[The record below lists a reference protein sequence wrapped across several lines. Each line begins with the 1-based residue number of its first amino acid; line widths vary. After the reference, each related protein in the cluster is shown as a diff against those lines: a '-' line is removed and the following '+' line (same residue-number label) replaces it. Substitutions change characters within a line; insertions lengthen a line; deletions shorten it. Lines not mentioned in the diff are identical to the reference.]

1 MSKTMLIDAA
11 HAEETRVA
19 IVDGR
24 QVEEFDFESKTKRQL
39 RGNIYLA
46 KVTRVEPSL
55 QAAFVEYGGNRH
67 GFLAFN
73 EIHPDYYQIPVADR
87 EAIMAEAHSDDDHD
101 DEHARDSDDGDSEG
115 GMAEEERLK
124 RRLMRRYKIQDV
136 IRRRQILLVQVV
148 KDERSSKG
156 AALTT
161 WLSLAGRY
169 CVLMP
174 NTGKGGG
181 ISRKITQASDRKRL
195 KAAANAL
202 DVPRGM
208 GLIIRTA
215 GAKRTKAEIKRDY
228 EYLLRLWE
236 TIRETTLASN
246 APSLIYEEENLV
258 RRAVRDMFDKDFD
271 GIQVEGVEGFKEA
284 RDFMRVLMPSQ
295 AKKVHLYQGS
305 KPLFAANGIEELLTQ
320 IHQPVVTLK
329 SGGYLVIN
337 QTEALVAI
345 DVNSGRATK
354 ERNVEATAFK
364 TNCEAAVEAA
374 RQLRLRDLAGL
385 VVIDFIDMDESKNN
399 RTVERILKDEL
410 SHDRAR
416 IQMGKISGF
425 GLMEISRQRRR
436 LGVLEGA
443 TEVCP
448 HCAGAGR
455 IRSAESAALMVLRA
469 VDIEAGKNGAGS
481 VNLRVST
488 VVALYIL
495 NHKRDYLQ
503 RLLERRGLAVIIQID
518 DSLAQGESAIERTE
532 TNEDFVPAESAIALP
547 DLNDDFDDSAYDD
560 EDEDDDEII
569 EDDDA
574 LDREDVDDD
583 EPRERVERAE
593 GEGGGRDRGRGRKR
607 RRGGR
612 RDDEAPAGVPDAAV
626 EGSAPAS
633 DDDDDSEAGRRRRRG
648 RRGGRRVREDGDG
661 ATSGAFFWVRGRTPS
676 LDDPYVW
683 FDPINPEP
691 RAERSPVPTS
701 AQGPAADVEEWVGER
716 PEGEV
721 AGDREGGRSRRRRR
735 GRGRGGERAQPHDLK
750 VEARATNE
758 GMPPDG
764 SPDTPMAVVIPAEAE
779 SDSPVIP
786 AEPQRRRVRRKP
798 ASASAATTDVD
809 LDTGVE
815 PNEVE
820 PVGAAVELDVT
831 PVEAAAEQAEAEAA
845 LAQADALE
853 AANEASEPQP
863 AVVVAHTPAP
873 APEADLS
880 AIIAADPAQIAAPP
894 EKPKRGWWRR

>member
-24 QVEEFDFESKTKRQL
+24 QLEEFDFESKARRQL

-87 EAIMAEAHSDDDHD
+87 EAIMAEADSDEDHEDDLGRESSDD
-101 DEHARDSDDGDSEG
+101 EGDSEG
-115 GMAEEERLK
+115 KLADEERLK

-136 IRRRQILLVQVV
+136 IKRRQILLVQVV
-148 KDERSSKG
+148 KDERGGKG

-181 ISRKITQASDRKRL
+181 ISRKITSATDRKRL
-195 KAAANAL
+195 KAAAAAL
-202 DVPRGM
+202 KVPKGM

-236 TIRETTLASN
+236 TIRETTLRSH
-246 APSLIYEEENLV
+246 APSMIYEEENLV
-258 RRAVRDMFDKDFD
+258 RRAVRDMYDKEFD
-271 GIQVEGVEGFKEA
+271 GIQVEGVEGFKQA

-295 AKKVHLYQGS
+295 AKKIHLYQGS
-305 KPLFAANGIEELLTQ
+305 RPLFAANGLEEMLGQ
-320 IHQPVVTLK
+320 IHQPVVPLK

-354 ERNVEATAFK
+354 ERNVEQTAYK
-364 TNCEAAVEAA
+364 TNMEAAVEAA

-385 VVIDFIDMDESKNN
+385 IVIDFIDMEESKNN
-399 RTVERILKDEL
+399 RAVEKVLKDAL
-410 SHDRAR
+410 ARDRAR

-436 LGVLEGA
+436 LGVIEGA

-448 HCAGAGR
+448 HCQGAGR
-455 IRSAESAALMVLRA
+455 IRSAESAALMTLRA

-481 VNLRVST
+481 VTLRLPT
-488 VVALYIL
+488 AVALYIL

-503 RLLERRGLAVIIQID
+503 RLLERRGLNVVIQID
-518 DSLAQGESAIERTE
+518 DTLAQGEHALERTE
-532 TNEDFVPAESAIALP
+532 TNEDFTPPETAADPTDI
-547 DLNDDFDDSAYDD
+547 DDGYDDAAWSDEDDADEDDDDILDD
-560 EDEDDDEII
+560 EDEAELDG
-569 EDDDA
+569 EDDD
-574 LDREDVDDD
+574 DDIGRARL
-583 EPRERVERAE
+583 EQAE
-593 GEGGGRDRGRGRKR
+593 GDGRGRRRRR

-612 RDDEAPAGVPDAAV
+612 PDEGDEAPIVQA
-626 EGSAPAS
+626 E
-633 DDDDDSEAGRRRRRG
+633 DDDDDSDGGRRRRRG
-648 RRGGRRVREDGDG
+648 RRGGRRVREDGDRDVYG
-661 ATSGAFFWVRGRTPS
+661 WVRARTPS
-676 LDDPYVW
+676 LEDPYVW
-683 FDPINPEP
+683 FDPLNPERP
-691 RAERSPVPTS
+691 ARGEAPARDAEESL
-701 AQGPAADVEEWVGER
+701 GER
-716 PEGEV
+716 PEGEIG
-721 AGDREGGRSRRRRR
+721 AEREGGRRRRRR
-735 GRGRGGERAQPHDLK
+735 GRGRGGLGHEVK

-764 SPDTPMAVVIPAEAE
+764 SPDTPPAVTIPDETAETPA
-779 SDSPVIP
+779 VP
-786 AEPQRRRVRRKP
+786 AEPKRRRVRRK
-798 ASASAATTDVD
+798 ASASATEASDAPAT
-809 LDTGVE
+809 VE

-820 PVGAAVELDVT
+820 TQGEPVVLDVAPEPEPEPEPE
-831 PVEAAAEQAEAEAA
+831 PVVLAE
-845 LAQADALE
+845 
-853 AANEASEPQP
+853 P
-863 AVVVAHTPAP
+863 TPAP
-873 APEADLS
+873 EPEADLA
-880 AIIAADPAQIAAPP
+880 AIIANDPTQIAAPP
-894 EKPKRGWWRR
+894 VKPKRGWWGRK